1 MTTTATALMTA
12 EQFFDW
18 VHRPEN
24 AGKHFE
30 LERGRAVEVPRPGE
44 LHGATCH
51 NVDFVL
57 GLYIRQRDQGC
68 VFVNDTGVIWE
79 RDPDTVRGPDVFYYS
94 ESKDFFELNPKYT
107 EHVPTLVVEV
117 LSPNDRMGKVN
128 ASIAEFLRWGVSLV
142 WLVDP
147 EDRTVT
153 VYRPDRAHT
162 IYQAD
167 QELTGDEVLPDF
179 RCRVADFF
187 YMPGKKKMA

>member
-1 MTTTATALMTA
+1 MSITATELMTA

-30 LERGRAVEVPRPGE
+30 LERGRAFEVSRPGE

-51 NVDFVL
+51 NVDFLL

-94 ESKDFFELNPKYT
+94 ESKEFSELNPKYT

-117 LSPNDRMGKVN
+117 LSPNDRVSKVN
-128 ASIAEFLRWGVSLV
+128 ARIAEFLRWGVLLV

-162 IYQAD
+162 VYQAD
-167 QELTGDEVLPDF
+167 QELVGDEILPDF

-187 YMPGKKKMA
+187 YMPGKKKTS